1 VGSPGHLNSLSR
13 LLASHSRAALLN
25 YVGFSLVV
33 FLSPALSHGSSASR
47 LLPLSHS
54 QHVLHVPEQLQA
66 CVHLLART
74 YRFGTRMLA
83 RQAILGDGA
92 GHKNSRW
99 GTRAWAWASQPE
111 LAVRSLLRQAGRS
124 SISSIFFAMHL
135 ESSLSWH
142 VAVTSNMTLL
152 QEYVAQ
158 QIETRRLYWSAS
170 QGPETNLEARWP
182 ELSTEPRAE
191 YLPSRN
197 TLLLAP
203 SLVSFLT
210 GLAVRF
216 DPLVIPILG
225 SQVFRGLLN
234 VLLKSQLFSASS
246 RRERPTDRLLSKRQ
260 NLTRCLAEQYGAIVN
275 ERVNE
280 TLVPEDA
287 LIDTAL
293 VEPLLLLYKRYLGS
307 YPKLKDQLNIPE
319 LPGKNAMELFFINF
333 AVSRCER
340 ALRTTSDMKPEWPS
354 VSPAVRVNLAMMNSE

>member
-13 LLASHSRAALLN
+13 ILASHSRAALLN
-25 YVGFSLVV
+25 YVGFSMVV
-33 FLSPALSHGSSASR
+33 FLSPALPHGSSASQ

-54 QHVLHVPEQLQA
+54 QHVLHVPERLQA

-74 YRFGTRMLA
+74 YEDEMRTLVAGARNVLSELLTRSWLDA
-83 RQAILGDGA
+83 AESQAASQNLNTLRTVFLREPE
-92 GHKNSRW
+92 KNSGHLQTYYEKAISW
-99 GTRAWAWASQPE
+99 KKSATR
-111 LAVRSLLRQAGRS
+111 
-124 SISSIFFAMHL
+124 
-135 ESSLSWH
+135 
-142 VAVTSNMTLL
+142 NMTLL

-170 QGPETNLEARWP
+170 QDPETNLEARWP

-225 SQVFRGLLN
+225 SQVLRGLLN

-260 NLTRCLAEQYGAIVN
+260 NLTRCLAEQYGAIVP

-280 TLVPEDA
+280 TSVPEDV

-293 VEPLLLLYKRYLGS
+293 MEPLLLLYKRYLGS

-340 ALRTTSDMKPEWPS
+340 ALRTTSDMKPAWPS
-354 VSPAVRVNLAMMNSE
+354 VSPAVRVNLAVMNSE